1 MNLADLKAARAN
13 REIVNTPKGAAR
25 ITQIGDHEPVC
36 WLRSVEHN
44 GLTFCAKHE
53 DITRR
58 PDQTVPQR
66 KRIKVPQ
73 IT

>member
-1 MNLADLKAARAN
+1 MKLSDLKAARAN
-13 REIVNTPKGAAR
+13 RETVNTPKGAAI
-25 ITQIGDHEPVC
+25 ITQIGDFEPVC

-58 PDQTVPQR
+58 TDQTVPQR
-66 KRIKVPQ
+66 KRIKTPQ